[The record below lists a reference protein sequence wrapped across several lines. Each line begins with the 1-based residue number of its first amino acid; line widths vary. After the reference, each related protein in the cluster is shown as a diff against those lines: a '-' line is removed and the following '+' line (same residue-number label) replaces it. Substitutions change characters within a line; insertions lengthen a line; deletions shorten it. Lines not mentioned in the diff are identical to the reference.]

1 MTDTPTNPSRTLLRV
16 AFLAKWL
23 LRLVGAG
30 WLLFIMFWA
39 VLHFVI
45 VPRIDTLRPWLQEQA
60 TQRLGIGVRI
70 GSIEA
75 VSNGLIPSLALH
87 DVQLVDKQGRAALT
101 LPTVQAAIS
110 PRSLAAGNLEQLYV
124 HGAAIDIRRAPDRSL
139 WIAGIQL
146 SQIDDAPDAA
156 SDWFFSQPE
165 IAIRHG
171 KLRWTDETR
180 STAPLELSDVDL
192 VLRNRLFSHSFRLD
206 ASPPS
211 EFGDRFQA
219 QGMFTHS
226 LLALHVGEVKRWT
239 GQLYA
244 MAGDVDWGQLRNYI
258 DLGTSVSQGRGSVR
272 AWANVLRG
280 QFMGATADVLVN
292 DVRLDQ
298 AEQVASM
305 VLPTVSGRVAARKI
319 EGGTEYTSEGLQF
332 VTADGVRW
340 PGGNARLSI
349 WDAQASKGA
358 KIDSSPEH
366 GELIAERLDLG
377 ALSQVA
383 QRFPLEASLRSLL
396 ETYQPVGIVQNF
408 QASWKG
414 AVSAPNAFSMKGRIR
429 QAGIAA
435 QTEGVPGFR
444 GLDLDLDLSERA
456 GRAQL
461 AMNKGV
467 LDWGKQLSE
476 PLVPITNLSAD
487 LQWKKAPT
495 GWTVNVSKV
504 RIANADM
511 QGELDGQWAVPQG
524 SSGPGIV
531 DLQGRFNRLEL
542 ARVPRYLPLSLS
554 KDLRDYLHEAVRAG
568 TASDIKLKLKGDLR
582 EFPFAKARQGE
593 FRVSANMSNATYAY
607 VPASQMPSGKPPWP
621 VFTQLQGELVL
632 DQSALYLNGMRG
644 LWGTVP
650 MVRGDAV
657 INNLYGA
664 SVVSVNAQGRGPLAD
679 ALAVTNNS
687 PLAEMTG
694 QALSKAS
701 VNGLAEYRVKLDF
714 PLADTNRMAI
724 NGSVNLQGNDV
735 QILPSTPRVMR
746 ARGPINFTES
756 GYNVSA
762 VTGRFFGG
770 DVRIDGS
777 LGSLSALPDSTA
789 ASPSKTAEGD
799 TGLKASPA
807 SLRLDG
813 RVTAEGLRDAADF
826 GALANLA
833 HYATGT
839 TNYQATIKMRWGVPD
854 ITVNSNLQ
862 GMALALPAP
871 LNKNAESSLA
881 LRLQVAAPFEATS
894 ASVAKSQDQ
903 WQASLG
909 SIASLNLWRDI
920 SGAAPRVLRG
930 TLALGAGANENMAM
944 PAQGISARLSMDTLD
959 VDAWS
964 VLFSGVSNSMGTRK
978 KVNTPQFDL
987 GTDFLPNALQLR
999 AREISWSGHTVHAVN
1014 LKATRTGNLWRSQVE
1029 TTEFSGQLE
1038 YRQAGLGGPT
1048 ADSSNA
1054 GRLYARLNR
1063 LTLNSSAAQEVDK
1076 LLDEQPSSIPAL
1088 DVVAEE
1094 FELQGR
1100 KLGRLEVEAI
1110 NQVSSAT
1117 RDTQRE
1123 WLLKRFNVSMPEA
1136 VLNASG
1142 SWRLQPSAPGA
1153 AANVP
1158 AESMR
1163 DRRRTQLDFKLDI
1176 KDSGDLLARYG
1187 MKNVI
1192 RKGKGKIE
1200 GQVGWVGSPIT
1211 VDYPSMTGSFNVA
1224 IDDGQ
1229 FLKSEPNIGKLLGVL
1244 SLQSLPRRLLLDF
1257 RDVFSEGFT
1266 FDFVRG
1272 DASISQGQAR
1282 TNNLQMKG
1290 PNAVVLMEGSADIAK
1305 ETQAIKVVVIPE
1317 LNAAGAALVYTA
1329 VNPVVGI
1336 YSLLAQWLL
1345 LKPLVEANT
1354 HEFFIDGS
1362 WLEPR
1367 VTKVERSSPSK

>member
-1 MTDTPTNPSRTLLRV
+1 MTDTPMTPSRALLTV

-23 LRLVGAG
+23 LRLVSAG
-30 WLLFIMFWA
+30 WLLFVMFWA

-70 GSIEA
+70 GSIKA
-75 VSNGLIPSLALH
+75 ISNGLIPSLALH
-87 DVQLVDKQGRAALT
+87 DVQLVDKEGRLALT

-124 HGAAIDIRRAPDRSL
+124 EGAALDIRRASDRTV
-139 WIAGIQL
+139 WIAGLQL
-146 SQIDDAPDAA
+146 SHIDDAPDAA

-165 IAIRHG
+165 VAIRHG
-171 KLRWTDETR
+171 QLRWTDETR
-180 STAPLELSDVDL
+180 SAVPLDLSNVDI
-192 VLRNRLFSHSFRLD
+192 VLRNRRFSHSFRLD
-206 ASPPS
+206 ASPPVQWG
-211 EFGDRFQA
+211 ERFNV
-219 QGMFTHS
+219 QGVLTHPV
-226 LLALHVGEVKRWT
+226 LALHVGEVNTWS

-244 MAGDVDWGQLRNYI
+244 MFGDVDSGQLRNYI
-258 DLGTSVSQGRGSVR
+258 ELGTSVSQGRGSVR

-280 QFMGATADVLVN
+280 QFIGATADVLVK
-292 DVRLDQ
+292 DVRLGQ
-298 AEQVASM
+298 AEQLPSM
-305 VLPTVSGRVAARKI
+305 VLPTASGRVAARSI
-319 EGGTEYTSEGLQF
+319 DGGMEYTSEGLQF

-349 WDAQASKGA
+349 WDAQEGKGVT
-358 KIDSSPEH
+358 IDSPPAH
-366 GELIAERLDLG
+366 GELVAERLDLG

-383 QRFPLEASLRSLL
+383 QRFPMETELRNLLEA
-396 ETYQPVGIVQNF
+396 YKPVGVVQDF
-408 QASWKG
+408 QATWKG
-414 AVSAPNAFSMKGRIR
+414 AVNAPIAFSLKGRIR

-435 QTEGVPGFR
+435 QAEGIPGFR
-444 GLDLDLDLSERA
+444 GLELELDLNERS
-456 GRAQL
+456 GRAHL
-461 AMNKGV
+461 AMDKGT
-467 LDWGKQLSE
+467 LDWGRHLSE
-476 PLVPITNLSAD
+476 PLVPVNELSAD
-487 LQWKKAPT
+487 LQWKKASS
-495 GWTVNVSKV
+495 GWTVSVSKV
-504 RIANADM
+504 RVANADL
-511 QGELDGQWAVPQG
+511 QGELDGQWTMPHG
-524 SSGPGIV
+524 GIGPGSV
-531 DLQGRFNRLEL
+531 DLQGRFARLDL
-542 ARVPRYLPLSLS
+542 ARVQRYLPLSLS
-554 KDLRDYLHEAVRAG
+554 KDLRDYLRDAVRAG

-582 EFPFAKARQGE
+582 EFPFAKAGHGE
-593 FRVSANMSNATYAY
+593 FRISANVNNATYAY
-607 VPASQMPSGKPPWP
+607 VPAAQMPPGKLPWP
-621 VFTQLQGELVL
+621 VFTQLNGELVV

-644 LWGTVP
+644 LWGAVP
-650 MVRGDAV
+650 MTRGDAV
-657 INNLYGA
+657 INNLY
-664 SVVSVNAQGRGPLAD
+664 SNSTVSVNAQGRGPLAD

-694 QALSKAS
+694 QALAKAS

-714 PLADTNRMAI
+714 PLADTNRMAVT
-724 NGSVNLQGNDV
+724 GSVNLQGNDV
-735 QILPSTPRVMR
+735 QILPSAPRVLR
-746 ARGPINFTES
+746 ARGPINFTEF
-756 GYNVSA
+756 GYNLNG
-762 VTGRFFGG
+762 VTGRLFGG
-770 DVRIDGS
+770 DVRIDGG
-777 LGSLSALPDSTA
+777 LGSLSATPDSAATSTA
-789 ASPSKTAEGD
+789 KNPD
-799 TGLKASPA
+799 TGANLKASPA
-807 SLRLDG
+807 TLRLDG
-813 RVTAEGLRDAADF
+813 RVAAEGLRDAAEL
-826 GALANLA
+826 GALSNLA
-833 HYATGT
+833 HYATGS
-839 TNYQATIKMRWGVPD
+839 TNYQAVIMMRLGVPD

-862 GMALALPAP
+862 GIALALPVP
-871 LNKNAESSLA
+871 LAKNAEATLP
-881 LRLQVAAPFEATS
+881 LRLQVSAPLEASTL
-894 ASVAKSQDQ
+894 AVAKNQDQ
-903 WQASLG
+903 WQVSLG
-909 SIASLNLWRDI
+909 AIGNLNLLRDI
-920 SGAAPRVLRG
+920 AGAAPRVLRG
-930 TLALGAGANENMAM
+930 TMALGAGANESMAM
-944 PAQGISARLSMDTLD
+944 PAQGISARLSMDALD
-959 VDAWS
+959 LDTWS
-964 VLFSGVSNSMGTRK
+964 VLFSGVSNSVGTRK
-978 KVNTPQFDL
+978 KISTPQFDL
-987 GTDFLPNALQLR
+987 GTDFLPAALQLR
-999 AREISWSGHTVHAVN
+999 AREISWGGHTVHAVN

-1038 YRQAGLGGPT
+1038 YRQAGLGSAT

-1054 GRLYARLNR
+1054 GRLYARLSR
-1063 LTLNSSAAQEVDK
+1063 LTLNSNAAQEVDK
-1076 LLDEQPSSIPAL
+1076 MLDEQPSSIPAL

-1110 NQVSSAT
+1110 NQVSSAP

-1224 IDDGQ
+1224 LDDGQ

-1244 SLQSLPRRLLLDF
+1244 SLQSLPRRLMLDF
-1257 RDVFSEGFT
+1257 RDVFSEGFA

-1272 DASISQGQAR
+1272 DVNISQGQAR

-1345 LKPLVEANT
+1345 LKPLVQANT
-1354 HEFFIDGS
+1354 HEFFIDGT

-1367 VTKVERSSPSK
+1367 VTKVERSNTPK